1 MKENEKNGNLVGNI
15 SNQGKMAESKGW
27 IYYSVNGD
35 KNTGG
40 IYRTKDQFQTSERVV
55 EGVNASYINIKTKL
69 YILFIRMKRRT
80 RDYLLMKYDISNK
93 KLDTLKAD
101 TNYVYIKDQ
110 TLFYPKNILSM
121 VVLIL

>member
-1 MKENEKNGNLVGNI
+1 
-15 SNQGKMAESKGW
+15 
-27 IYYSVNGD
+27 
-35 KNTGG
+35 
-40 IYRTKDQFQTSERVV
+40 
-55 EGVNASYINIKTKL
+55 
-69 YILFIRMKRRT
+69 
-80 RDYLLMKYDISNK
+80 MKYDISNK

>member
-1 MKENEKNGNLVGNI
+1 MVIKIQGHLSYERSISDFRTCSGRCECFLHKYKNKALYFI
-15 SNQGKMAESKGW
+15 HTDE
-27 IYYSVNGD
+27 D
-35 KNTGG
+35 KNAGL
-40 IYRTKDQFQTSERVV
+40 S
-55 EGVNASYINIKTKL
+55 S
-69 YILFIRMKRRT
+69 
-80 RDYLLMKYDISNK
+80 LMKYDISNK

>member
-1 MKENEKNGNLVGNI
+1 MVGNI

-80 RDYLLMKYDISNK
+80 RDYLL
-93 KLDTLKAD
+93 
-101 TNYVYIKDQ
+101 
-110 TLFYPKNILSM
+110 
-121 VVLIL
+121 